1 MAKLARAPSKTAAA
15 RALPV
20 ALGLETARPRWAS
33 VLGLG
38 LGLGLGLVSSSGCVV
53 NEAESPTR
61 GVIVSGPPPAP
72 VREDRPPAPSTPPS
86 TPPSAPP
93 STASVWVS
101 GYWHWTGIQYAW
113 IPGHWEAPPP
123 GATWNAPVYSV
134 RDGKYM
140 YESGVWKPGESRNAL
155 R

>member
-1 MAKLARAPSKTAAA
+1 MAKLARAPSKAAAA
-15 RALPV
+15 RALQIAL
-20 ALGLETARPRWAS
+20 ALGTPLP
-33 VLGLG
+33 GLG
-38 LGLGLGLVSSSGCVV
+38 LASVVVVAVVGLVSSSSGCVV

-72 VREDRPPAPSTPPS
+72 VREERPAAPSTPPS
-86 TPPSAPP
+86 TP
-93 STASVWVS
+93 SVWVS

-134 RDGKYM
+134 RDGKYT